1 MLRSE
6 AAAIFNA
13 RAAFACIGH
22 IEKAFVDGNEA
33 GAREALSQLAIV
45 VAPAIP
51 VLDEILSAH
60 RQTAQARDLTERTL
74 ARFFPRVPAE
84 HADTPANDHA
94 NLTELPSPTI
104 A

>member
-1 MLRSE
+1 MLPAE
-6 AAAIFNA
+6 ATAIFNA

-33 GAREALSQLAIV
+33 GAREALTNLATV

-51 VLDEILSAH
+51 VLDEILAAH
-60 RQTAQARDLTERTL
+60 VQTAEARDLTERTL
-74 ARFFPRVPAE
+74 ARFFRPVPAE
-84 HADTPANDHA
+84 HAHAANDHSPA
-94 NLTELPSPTI
+94 PSEPAPSI